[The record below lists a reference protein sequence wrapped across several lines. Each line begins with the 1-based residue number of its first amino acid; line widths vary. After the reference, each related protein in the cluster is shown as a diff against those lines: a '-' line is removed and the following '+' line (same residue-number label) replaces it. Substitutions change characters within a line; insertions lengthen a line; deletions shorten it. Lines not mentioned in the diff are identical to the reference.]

1 MVYDPLFKKA
11 IFLSRMG
18 KYDDSI
24 KMMEAEV
31 IRYRDSHTYYYVL
44 GLICLYAGDFGGA
57 FTYFSRA
64 KSIKLQDPLIL
75 LGLAAVFL
83 RRGETDRALDLYLD
97 VQDLDNGNSLA
108 KNGLNIIR
116 RYGGTDQFSAWLGK
130 GKLASLYPPMPWT
143 GIDLKPLIIPG
154 IIAALVLGIA
164 LGIRQL
170 PVNLR
175 GGMQESVL
183 EKAERDNPVEMA
195 GGSVRYVLT
204 ADQVLSGYTQA
215 RELFNK
221 FRDESAKREINRIL
235 ESNASTPVKNKAR
248 LLKNYTREPGFDT
261 LKDRFTYAEVSA
273 DPLLYR
279 DCYVLWR
286 GSAANVKMG
295 FDKVSFDFLVGYD
308 TRQVMEGAV
317 SVELSFAA
325 DINTNEPLE
334 VLGRVV
340 PLSTGSFIIA
350 GSGVH
355 QSPSVKN
362 PH

>member
-18 KYDDSI
+18 KYDESI

-75 LGLAAVFL
+75 SGLAAVYL

-97 VQDLDNGNSLA
+97 VQDLDDGNNLA
-108 KNGLNIIR
+108 KNGLKIIR
-116 RYGGTDQFSAWLGK
+116 KYGGTDQFSAWLGK
-130 GKLASLYPPMPWT
+130 GRLALLYPPMPWT
-143 GIDLKPLIIPG
+143 GIDLKPLIVPG
-154 IIAALVLGIA
+154 IIVALVLGII
-164 LGIRQL
+164 LGIKLL
-170 PVNLR
+170 PVNTR
-175 GGMQESVL
+175 SGMIESLL
-183 EKAERDNPVEMA
+183 EKTERDNPVESS
-195 GGSVRYVLT
+195 GGNFRYILT
-204 ADQVLSGYTQA
+204 EKQVLAGYTHA

-221 FRDESAKREINRIL
+221 FRDEAAKKELNRIL

-248 LLKNYTREPGFDT
+248 LLKNYTKEPGFDT
-261 LKDRFTYAEVSA
+261 LKDHFTFAEVTA

-286 GSAANVKMG
+286 GSAANVKTG
-295 FDKVSFDFLVGYD
+295 YDKVSFDLLVGYD
-308 TRQVMEGAV
+308 TRQVLEGAIA
-317 SVELSFAA
+317 VELSFAA
-325 DINTNEPLE
+325 EINSNEPVE
-334 VLGRVV
+334 VLGRIV
-340 PLSTGSFIIA
+340 PLSSGSFMLA

-355 QSPSVKN
+355 QSPSIKN
-362 PH
+362 PL